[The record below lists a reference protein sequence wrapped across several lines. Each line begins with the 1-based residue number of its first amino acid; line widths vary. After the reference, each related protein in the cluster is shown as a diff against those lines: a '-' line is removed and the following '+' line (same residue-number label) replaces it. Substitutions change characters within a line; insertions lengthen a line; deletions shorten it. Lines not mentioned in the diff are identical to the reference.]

1 MDAED
6 LRVFEAVA
14 RSGGITRASDILH
27 TVQSNVTS
35 RIKRLESELG
45 VQLFHR
51 HKKGVTLTSAGEQLV
66 PYAERVQ
73 QLLAE
78 IKNSFVR
85 GGVPSGRLRIGSI
98 ETTTGLRLPPLL
110 SRYGALYPQVDLSL
124 AAGTPL
130 ELINAVLDHTLEGAF
145 VAGPVDHPKLVS
157 VPVFQE
163 TLAFYTPTSITNVR
177 RYVTKGSP
185 KIVVFREGCSFRGKL
200 QTVLGLWSAQ
210 PPRVAEFASLEGILG
225 CVAAG
230 LGFTMLPMA
239 ISESASFKARWGKE
253 IAIHRLPGKIGRMPT
268 VFVRNSDAF
277 TSGAMSAFLG
287 LLSLAG

>member
-14 RSGGITRASDILH
+14 RSGGITRASEILH

-51 HKKGVTLTSAGEQLV
+51 QRKGVSLTSAGEQLV

-78 IKNSFVR
+78 AKNSFVR
-85 GGVPSGRLRIGSI
+85 GGVPSGRLRIGSV

-130 ELINAVLDHTLEGAF
+130 ELINAVLDYTIEGAF
-145 VAGPVDHPKLVS
+145 VAGPVDHPKLLS
-157 VPVFQE
+157 VPVFEE
-163 TLAFYTPTSITNVR
+163 TLAFYTPASITNVR
-177 RYVTKGSP
+177 RYVAKGSP

-200 QTVLGLWSAQ
+200 QAVLGLWSAQ
-210 PPRVAEFASLEGILG
+210 PPRVAELGSLDGILG

-230 LGFTMLPMA
+230 LGFTLLPVA
-239 ISESASFKARWGKE
+239 ISESASFKARWAKG
-253 IAIHRLPGKIGRMPT
+253 ISIHRLPGKVGRMPT
-268 VFVRNSDAF
+268 VFVRRSDAF
-277 TSGAMSAFLG
+277 TSGAMSALVG
-287 LLSLAG
+287 RLA

>member
-14 RSGGITRASDILH
+14 RSGGITRASEILH

-45 VQLFHR
+45 VQLFRR
-51 HKKGVTLTSAGEQLV
+51 HKRGVSLTRAGEQLM

-85 GGVPSGRLRIGSI
+85 GGVPSGQLKIGSI

-110 SRYGALYPQVDLSL
+110 SRYGALHPQVDLSL
-124 AAGTPL
+124 ASGTPL
-130 ELINAVLDHTLEGAF
+130 ELINAVLDHTIEGAF
-145 VAGPVDHPKLVS
+145 VAGPVDHPKLLS
-157 VPVFQE
+157 MPVFLE
-163 TLAFYTPTSITNVR
+163 TLAFYTPASITNVR
-177 RYVTKGSP
+177 RYVTQGSP
-185 KIVVFREGCSFRGKL
+185 KIVVFREGCSFRDKL

-210 PPRVAEFASLEGILG
+210 QPRVSEFASMDGILG

-230 LGFTMLPMA
+230 LGFTLLPVA
-239 ISESASFKARWGKE
+239 ISESASFKARWGKQ
-253 IAIHRLPGKIGRMPT
+253 IAIHPLPGKVGLMPT
-268 VFVRNSDAF
+268 VFVRRSDAF
-277 TSGAMSAFLG
+277 TSGAMSAFLS
-287 LLSLAG
+287 LLS